1 MIFNGIKNYYY
12 TADYYSYVVL
22 PPVEGSNVT
31 IRDYSEIPESFR
43 LSLTTSFIGDLVL
56 MTSKKMQIEGY
67 ITNLLDKT
75 GKEVFENGLWRITQ
89 TQPVLNALGFS
100 EGFKYKAKILSGNI

>member
-22 PPVEGSNVT
+22 PPAEGSNVD
-31 IRDYSEIPESFR
+31 IRDYSDIPESFK
-43 LSLTTSFIGDLVL
+43 LSLTTSFIGDLVI

-67 ITNLLDKT
+67 ISNLLDKN
-75 GKEVFENGLWRITQ
+75 GEQVFQDGLWRITQ
-89 TQPVLNALGFS
+89 TQPVLNALGFA